1 MSATFWNM
9 RRRMA
14 AEAKNAEKPVE
25 KPVEEKKPVEKPKKE
40 RVKKDGE

>member
-14 AEAKNAEKPVE
+14 AKAKKPVE